1 LDALP
6 SAFHV
11 LLPMR
16 IDILTLFPE
25 ICRAPLG
32 ESMMKRAQVAGALDL
47 RIHNIRDWTT
57 DKHRIVDDAPFG
69 GGQGMVMKPEPIF
82 VAVES
87 LRNEN
92 STVVLMTPQGRRF
105 SQQVATEFS
114 ARQHLIIICGHYEGV
129 DHRVAEHLVDV
140 ELSIGDYVLTNGAIA
155 AVVVVD
161 AVVRLLPGCWGRAVS
176 GGRQLLARLLEGPQ
190 YTRPADFRGWK
201 VPDVLLSGNHAE
213 IAAWR
218 ERSAERTSR
227 TGRFA
232 RVACRAPGSR
242 VSTCSK
248 FRAAARTPTAAR
260 ALRGPARH
268 VRWTQRTT
276 GATRL
281 PGSADAP
288 EDDAAVDSAEAE
300 RVAQHVVQLRIAPF
314 VRHHVEIT
322 GGIGIV
328 AVQGRR
334 NPPFVDR
341 LTRKSPLRSRQS
353 HRAGARYT
361 ASCR

>member
-1 LDALP
+1 LDAQPLA
-6 SAFHV
+6 SDV

-32 ESMMKRAQVAGALDL
+32 ESMMKRAQTAGALDL

-82 VAVES
+82 AAVES
-87 LRNEN
+87 LRAEN
-92 STVVLMTPQGRRF
+92 SIVVLLTPQGRRF
-105 SQQVATEFS
+105 TQELAREFS
-114 ARQHLIIICGHYEGV
+114 AHEHLIFICGHYEGV

-161 AVVRLLPGCWGRAVS
+161 AVVRLLPGVLGDEQSAADDSFSR
-176 GGRQLLARLLEGPQ
+176 GLLEGPQ

-218 ERSAERTSR
+218 EAQARERTQQNR
-227 TGRFA
+227 
-232 RVACRAPGSR
+232 PD
-242 VSTCSK
+242 
-248 FRAAARTPTAAR
+248 
-260 ALRGPARH
+260 L
-268 VRWTQRTT
+268 
-276 GATRL
+276 L
-281 PGSADAP
+281 
-288 EDDAAVDSAEAE
+288 E
-300 RVAQHVVQLRIAPF
+300 
-314 VRHHVEIT
+314 
-322 GGIGIV
+322 
-328 AVQGRR
+328 
-334 NPPFVDR
+334 
-341 LTRKSPLRSRQS
+341 
-353 HRAGARYT
+353 
-361 ASCR
+361 